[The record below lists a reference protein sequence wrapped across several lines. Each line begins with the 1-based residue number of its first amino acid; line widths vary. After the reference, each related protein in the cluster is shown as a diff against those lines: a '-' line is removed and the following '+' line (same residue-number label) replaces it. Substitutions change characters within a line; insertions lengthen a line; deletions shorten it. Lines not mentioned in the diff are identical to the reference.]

1 MPGFISDASSGSAA
15 SGSSSLPTPALS
27 HRDTPTPGITNP
39 ATPVS
44 PPDEICTRA
53 HALYAFDVL
62 ASHLERHDA
71 APPPFANGKDKYA
84 LFVTWNT
91 LKPRKTLRGCIGNF
105 TPMRLD
111 KGLAEYALV
120 AALEDHRFSP
130 IRASELPSLGCGVSL
145 LTPFTPVATPLSWD
159 LGTHGIHVTF
169 PHPTAGRTLSA
180 TYLPD
185 VAPEQGWSKEQAV
198 LSLIQKAGWRGRVTV
213 GDKVWNSI
221 STKVYGSVKV
231 AVTYDDYVAWKKGG
245 VVEDK
250 DKDKKGAE
258 RGALAVLSRLVRG

>member
-1 MPGFISDASSGSAA
+1 MPGFTSETSSGSAA
-15 SGSSSLPTPALS
+15 SGPPSLHTPALS
-27 HRDTPTPGITNP
+27 HRDTPTPGITTP
-39 ATPVS
+39 ATPIT
-44 PPDEICTRA
+44 PPDEICTCA
-53 HALYAFDVL
+53 HAFYAFNVL
-62 ASHLERHDA
+62 VSHLERHDPS
-71 APPPFANGKDKYA
+71 PPPFANGKDKYA

-91 LKPRKTLRGCIGNF
+91 LKPRKSLRGCIGNF

-130 IRASELPSLGCGVSL
+130 VRASELQALGCSVSL

-159 LGTHGIHVTF
+159 LGTHGIHITF
-169 PHPTAGRTLSA
+169 PHPTTGRTLSA

-198 LSLIQKAGWRGRVTV
+198 FSLIQKAGWRGRVSV

-221 STKVYGSVKV
+221 SMKVYGSVKV
-231 AVTYDDYVAWKKGG
+231 AVTYDDYVAWRKDTA
-245 VVEDK
+245 VE